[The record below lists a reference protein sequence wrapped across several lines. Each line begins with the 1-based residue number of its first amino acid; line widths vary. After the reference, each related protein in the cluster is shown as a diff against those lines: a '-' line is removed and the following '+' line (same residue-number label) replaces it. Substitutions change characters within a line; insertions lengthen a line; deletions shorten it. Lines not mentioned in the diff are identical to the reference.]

1 MYRFLLT
8 LVLLPAFLHS
18 KAQQTQKPPLHGKHW
33 MAVTGKPLAATAGAM
48 IFQKG
53 GNAVDAACAMLAAT
67 CTMWDV
73 LSWGGE
79 TQALIYHPKTGKVI
93 AINAL
98 GVAPTG
104 ATVEFFKKKGY
115 SFPPEYGPLAATT
128 PGTPGGLCYML
139 AQYGTLSLKE
149 VLAPAMEL
157 AAGYPIEAQTANSIE
172 RGKKYIEEWPYSKKV
187 FFTHPDRER
196 VAPDAGEIFVQKDLL
211 ATLTK
216 MVEAEQNALKQ
227 KKSRKEAIMAAYDR
241 FYKGDIA
248 TEFVRGS
255 KEQGGLITMED
266 LAKWKPIEE
275 EPLHVNYKGIE
286 VYKLQEWTQGP
297 MLLQSLNIL
306 ENFDLKGMGY
316 NSPAYIHTL
325 YQTMNLTFAD
335 RDFYYGDPYFS
346 PKPPIKG
353 LLNKAY
359 AKERA
364 KLIDPAKNNPDA
376 QPGDPYPFE
385 GKKNPVLYLLP
396 ERASFTD
403 STGNKKPDG
412 FVPKHDAVAE
422 LLQQG
427 ANGKAVAGRLQQGV
441 NGNAVAKRLQQ
452 GANGN
457 AVAELLQQGA
467 NGNAVAELV
476 TTNDEMASQQQADS
490 AYMDRLWRGTT
501 SVEAADE
508 EGWVVSIT
516 PSGGWMPACIAG
528 RTGVGMSQRL
538 QSFVLDSALSP
549 FNVIAPGKRPRVT
562 LTPSMALKDGKPF
575 LSFAVQGGDT
585 QDQNL
590 LQFFLNMVE
599 FGMTV
604 QQATEAAN
612 INSNQLWL
620 SLGGMSIKDRQPK
633 PGSILLNS
641 NTPEKTRTALQNM
654 GYKLSFTARSSGPI
668 NAIFFDREHGSLWGG
683 SSNHGEDYGIGW

>member
-1 MYRFLLT
+1 MYRCFLLI
-8 LVLLPAFLHS
+8 LVLLPAFLAS
-18 KAQQTQKPPLHGKHW
+18 NAQQTQTQTQKPPLHGKHW

-93 AINAL
+93 AINAM

-157 AAGYPIEAQTANSIE
+157 AAGYPIEAQTANSIQRE
-172 RGKKYIEEWPYSKKV
+172 RKYIQEWPYSKKV
-187 FFTHPDRER
+187 FFTHPERER
-196 VAPDAGEIFVQKDLL
+196 LAPDAGEIFVQKDLL

-248 TEFVRGS
+248 IEFVRGS

-335 RDFYYGDPYFS
+335 RDFYYGDPNFS
-346 PKPPIKG
+346 LKKPPIKG
-353 LLNKAY
+353 LLSKAY

-422 LLQQG
+422 HLHRSS
-427 ANGKAVAGRLQQGV
+427 A
-441 NGNAVAKRLQQ
+441 
-452 GANGN
+452 
-457 AVAELLQQGA
+457 
-467 NGNAVAELV
+467 
-476 TTNDEMASQQQADS
+476 NDEMAYQQQADS
-490 AYMDRLWRGTT
+490 LYMDRLWRGTT

-549 FNVIAPGKRPRVT
+549 FNVLAPGKRPRVT

-620 SLGGMSIKDRQPK
+620 SLGGMTIKERQPK
-633 PGSILLNS
+633 PGSILLNT
-641 NTPEKTRTALQNM
+641 NTPETTRTALQNM
-654 GYKLSFTARSSGPI
+654 GYKLNFVARSSGPI
-668 NAIFFDREHGSLWGG
+668 NAIFFDRVHGSLWGG